1 MIKYRGF
8 SWGVECLV
16 EVYFY
21 LPSDKAG
28 EIVECGLKLS
38 DWYSREVRIDGDVK
52 KCLSALLNPKD
63 DIEKYKSSEYK
74 CVKLELSPNYC
85 FAADKYLYLAGQNSP
100 EIMEMYEKSVIPVKE
115 YIFGSYRL
123 PECLVTST
131 VIAGHISV
139 LDKRLDSPVLFD
151 NSEDLYIN
159 NILEAYKEE
168 HDDFN
173 DCLLYNFYSK
183 LAEAGKVDKIEDV
196 EKRIAVFIEKSSG
209 KAVTVKIPD
218 FGQY

>member
-1 MIKYRGF
+1 M
-8 SWGVECLV
+8 V

-21 LPSDKAG
+21 LPVDKVG
-28 EIVECGLKLS
+28 EVVECGLKLS
-38 DWYSREVRIDGDVK
+38 DWYSKEIVINGDVK

-63 DIEKYKSSEYK
+63 DIEKYKSNDYK

-85 FAADKYLYLAGQNSP
+85 FAADKYLYVAGQNSP
-100 EIMEMYEKSVIPVKE
+100 KVMEMYHDSIIPVKE

-139 LDKRLDSPVLFD
+139 LDKRLDSPILFD

-168 HDDFN
+168 HDDFI
-173 DCLLYNFYSK
+173 DCLLYNFLAK
-183 LAEAGKVDKIEDV
+183 LAETGKVDKIEDT
-196 EKRIAVFIEKSSG
+196 ENKIAIFIEKGSNKG
-209 KAVTVKIPD
+209 FTVKIPD
-218 FGQY
+218 FGLY